1 MFLTLGRWRA
11 VGAVVNHEAAP
22 GPHGHALQNDRGGE
36 AALSLGWSNRIPT
49 RIALTIDPSGPCNR
63 SRAIAARCCYPCLC
77 RRSALELTHSSG
89 PGRAGPGRHT
99 LARLGWA
106 KSELH
111 CRRAR
116 WADVL
121 AYSNEF
127 WHFGIFH
134 FGNFGRYLKNESL
147 LEGGP
152 AKL

>member
-36 AALSLGWSNRIPT
+36 AALSLGWSNRYSNT
-49 RIALTIDPSGPCNR
+49 HRIDHRSIRALQSQQSNR
-63 SRAIAARCCYPCLC
+63 STLMLSVSLQAVGAR
-77 RRSALELTHSSG
+77 THTQF
-89 PGRAGPGRHT
+89 RAGPGRHT

-134 FGNFGRYLKNESL
+134 FGIFGRYLKNESL